1 MFFSK
6 KTRNLQRKRLRN
18 LKNKQATHMELPAC

>member
-6 KTRNLQRKRLRN
+6 KMRKLERKRLRN
-18 LKNKQATHMELPAC
+18 SKNKQAAHMELPAH